1 MSIHS
6 NWLGKLTRFKII
18 GFLLFLTVTAS
29 HIFIAPVFAKD
40 MVMVT
45 PRAPD
50 SIEGK
55 WFTLIY
61 TEAFSRLGWRFVY
74 EQYPSKR
81 CALLSNAGKV
91 DGEMERVVTFNAAY
105 PNLIR
110 VEERLQ
116 TLNLAVYSTDRSV
129 ELNGWDS
136 LKDKNF
142 LIGYRRGVKLCEE
155 KLPTV
160 TNLSALDDVTT
171 AEQGLKKLIVNYINL
186 YVDFESVVRQTIV
199 NEKFVSA
206 PIYQVGNLEQ
216 IPTHPFLHIR
226 HQDHVIVLAKVLK
239 EMKHDGLFDVYWQQA
254 RK

>member
-6 NWLGKLTRFKII
+6 NLSGKLTRLTII
-18 GFLLFLTVTAS
+18 SFLIFLTVS
-29 HIFIAPVFAKD
+29 VHHIFIVPVFAKD
-40 MVMVT
+40 MIMVT

-74 EQYPSKR
+74 EHYPSKR

-91 DGEMERVVTFNAAY
+91 DGEMERVVTFNTAY

-116 TLNLAVYSTDRSV
+116 TLNLSVYSTDHSL

-142 LIGYRRGVKLCEE
+142 LVSYRRGVKLCEE

-160 TNLSALDDVTT
+160 INLSALDDVTT

-199 NEKFVSA
+199 DKKLVSA

-216 IPTHPFLHIR
+216 IPTHPFLHVK
-226 HQDHVIVLAKVLK
+226 HQNHVTDLAKVLK
-239 EMKHDGLFDVYWQQA
+239 DMKRDGLFGAYWQQA